1 MALEYNGEHWVDGCG
16 CRYADAGGLVIAC
29 DRHSPYQI
37 PGLKAE
43 RDRYLRALEQIR
55 EREKEQPKPDN
66 EFMRGLAQG
75 WAEAAHIAGA
85 ALRWKKEGPEK
96 YECEE
101 CAAYPRNS
109 AEHYP
114 HCSQYQRHDKKR
126 RPSGEGVE

>member
-43 RDRYLRALEQIR
+43 RDRYLRALELIR

-75 WAEAAHIAGA
+75 WAEAAQIADA
-85 ALRWKKEGPEK
+85 AIRAHE
-96 YECEE
+96 
-101 CAAYPRNS
+101 
-109 AEHYP
+109 
-114 HCSQYQRHDKKR
+114 QR
-126 RPSGEGVE
+126 GEGVE